1 MTFPLNFSPALRTS
15 RILRAGAIA
24 FALTCHAGTT
34 SLHAENA
41 PQTAKLTSGLV
52 SGVELQNF
60 SKTIPAGDDF
70 YKHVNGAWLE
80 RTEIPSDQSRW
91 GSFSVLDDMVKEQVK
106 TIIEEAGKNP
116 NAATGPAK
124 QVGDFYRA
132 FTNVEARNA
141 AGLKPIQSLID
152 EIAAI
157 QSKSDW
163 IRVTAK
169 LDRKGVPGMMGAY
182 IDQDAKKSDQY
193 AVHLVQNGLSLP
205 DRDYYL
211 EDEGRYRDALAALE
225 NYAKEMLAAAGHK
238 SPDAA
243 AKAIVA
249 IEKQLAKAQW
259 SQVELR
265 DPIKSY
271 NKVAITDFESKYPKL
286 QWKTAA
292 IESGLPTEGTL
303 IVGQPSFFQAT
314 NDLIESQELSDLKAY
329 TTFRLIDAFAEVL
342 TETLE
347 QKHFGFHKTVL
358 SGVTDQEPLWKRG
371 VMACNQMLGMPVG
384 QLYVNKY
391 FPPEAKERMEGLVEG
406 LKVAFA
412 IRIKDLEWMSPG
424 TKKQALEKLAK
435 FTHKIGYP
443 NKWKDYSSVEINDQ
457 DVVKNLMALAEFEHK
472 YALAKL
478 GKPIDRDEWG
488 MPPQTVNA
496 YYNPQMNEIVFPAGI
511 LQPPFFNL
519 KADDAINYG
528 GIGAVIGHEISHGFD
543 DQGSQYDGD
552 GNLRNWWTQ
561 NDRMEFERRADQL
574 VNQYQSYKPFPDMNV
589 NGKLTLGENIGD
601 LGGLNAAYTAYQLSL
616 QGKQAPVIDGLT
628 GDQRFFTGW
637 AQVWRCK
644 YRETE
649 LRKRLLTDPHSPT
662 NYRANGI
669 VSNLDPFYEAFSVK
683 PDAAMY
689 IEKDKR
695 VRIW

>member
-1 MTFPLNFSPALRTS
+1 MKSTATVSRNLRKLV
-15 RILRAGAIA
+15 IVQAGAIA
-24 FALTCHAGTT
+24 FAFTLSLETCT
-34 SLHAENA
+34 LHAENA
-41 PQTAKLTSGLV
+41 PKTSKVSSGLV
-52 SGVELQNF
+52 SGVELENF
-60 SKTIPAGDDF
+60 SKTISASDDF
-70 YKHVNGAWLE
+70 YKHVNGSWLD

-106 TIIEEAGKNP
+106 TIIEEAGQNP
-116 NAATGPAK
+116 SAASGPAK

-132 FTNVEARNA
+132 FTNVEARNT
-141 AGLKPIQSLID
+141 AGLKPIQFLLD
-152 EIAAI
+152 EITAI
-157 QSKSDW
+157 QNKADW
-163 IRVTAK
+163 SRITAK
-169 LDRKGVPGMMGAY
+169 LDRKGVPGMTATY
-182 IDQDAKKSDQY
+182 IDQDAKRSDQY

-225 NYAKEMLAAAGHK
+225 TYAKEMLAAAGHD
-238 SPDAA
+238 SPESGAR
-243 AKAIVA
+243 AIVA
-249 IEKQLAKAQW
+249 IEKELAKAQW

-265 DPIKSY
+265 DPVKSY
-271 NKVAITDFESKYPKL
+271 NKVAISDFETSYPNL
-286 QWKTAA
+286 QWRASTR
-292 IESGLPTEGTL
+292 ESGLPTDGTL

-314 NDLIESQELSDLKAY
+314 NDLIESQELSALKAY
-329 TTFRLIDAFAEVL
+329 TTFRLIDAYAEVL

-347 QKHFGFHKTVL
+347 QKHFGFHQTVL

-371 VMACNQMLGMPVG
+371 VMACNQTLGMPVG

-406 LKVAFA
+406 LKAAFA

-443 NKWKDYSSVEINDQ
+443 NKWKDYSSVEIDDL
-457 DVVKNLMALAEFEHK
+457 DVVKNLMALAEFEHQ

-478 GKPIDRDEWG
+478 GKPINRDEWG

-561 NDRMEFERRADQL
+561 NDRMEFERRAEKL
-574 VNQYQSYKPFPDMNV
+574 VSQYQSYKPFPDMNV

-616 QGKQAPVIDGLT
+616 NGKQPAIIDGLS

-669 VSNLDPFYEAFSVK
+669 VSNLDSFYDAFSVK
-683 PDAAMY
+683 PDSAMY
-689 IEKDKR
+689 IEQNKR
-695 VRIW
+695 VRLW